1 VCLWL
6 QTLLSDDNTV
16 TSSST
21 PADNSDNLTNVD
33 DGDGLQTVISTDL
46 TDTDT
51 NAAADDQDDDIIS
64 RNLQKRQSVES

>member
-1 VCLWL
+1 M
-6 QTLLSDDNTV
+6 